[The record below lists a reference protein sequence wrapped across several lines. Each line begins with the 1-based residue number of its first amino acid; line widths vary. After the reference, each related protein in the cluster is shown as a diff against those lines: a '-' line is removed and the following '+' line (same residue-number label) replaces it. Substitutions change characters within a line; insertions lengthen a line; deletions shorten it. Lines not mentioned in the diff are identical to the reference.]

1 MTPPCSPP
9 SRAVRSADG
18 EPVPVELAERLSL
31 CEALDRIL
39 NKGAVI
45 SAHVVVSVAGVDLL
59 CLHLRLLLSSVE
71 TALAGRAMPLE
82 QESR

>member
-1 MTPPCSPP
+1 MTPPCSSP

-18 EPVPVELAERLSL
+18 EPVPAELAERLSL
-31 CEALDRIL
+31 CESLDRIL

-45 SAHVVVSVAGVDLL
+45 SAHVVVSVADVDLL
-59 CLHLRLLLSSVE
+59 YLHLRLLLTSVE

-82 QESR
+82 EESR